1 MKDSNSKNICL
12 VLGSVLS
19 MLSHFIL
26 TMTLP
31 YWYH

>member
-12 VLGSVLS
+12 VPGSVLS
-19 MLSHFIL
+19 MLFHFIF
-26 TMTLP
+26 TTTLP